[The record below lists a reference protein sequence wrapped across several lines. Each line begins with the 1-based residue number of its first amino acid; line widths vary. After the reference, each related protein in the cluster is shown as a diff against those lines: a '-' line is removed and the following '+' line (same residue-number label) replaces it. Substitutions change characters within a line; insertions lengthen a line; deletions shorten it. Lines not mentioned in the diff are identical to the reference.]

1 MRDLNQDELQ
11 TISGGDYSDV
21 AGAAISAA
29 GTEYDGIGYY
39 FDLSRPSIGGRILE
53 TNDAVGNAFSSSK
66 RTELASS
73 PLLTV

>member
-53 TNDAVGNAFSSSK
+53 TNDAVGNAFF
-66 RTELASS
+66 E
-73 PLLTV
+73 